1 MVDHGDVRLQTQAAE
16 LRRNLLRVASPLEV
30 RGQRAAGPYTFFSFL
45 SFIIVIFRLKQKKS
59 CFPVSEYE
67 REQVLQR
74 RTAAA

>member
-30 RGQRAAGPYTFFSFL
+30 RGQRPAGPYTFFSFL
-45 SFIIVIFRLKQKKS
+45 SFRLKQKKS